1 MELEV
6 GILNCFF
13 IDSALKWGRISPYE
27 IYMNATESEFKEL
40 LEGYL
45 SENESQDGPDFSI
58 QRFSKY
64 VAKNGY
70 YVKTKGNFIL
80 PPYAPFK

>member
-6 GILNCFF
+6 GVLNVFF
-13 IDSALKWGRISPYE
+13 IDAALKWGRVSPYE
-27 IYMNATESEFKEL
+27 IYINTTESEFREL

-58 QRFSKY
+58 QRFSRY

-80 PPYAPFK
+80 PPYASLK